1 MYRFGMFSNTILFR
15 IKRKIIING
24 KRISLSRI
32 ICECIQHICSN
43 NYLLN
48 ETMMCQSIEEEMY
61 NFVHLRLVSYTLCAC
76 WPRLNKYRHVF
87 SPRIFLNSTDSL
99 LVFDDKFSMYKSH
112 FTIEFPF
119 YRNEAKIK
127 QQN

>member
-1 MYRFGMFSNTILFR
+1 MYRFGMFSNTILLR

-48 ETMMCQSIEEEMY
+48 EKMMCQSTEEEMY
-61 NFVHLRLVSYTLCAC
+61 NFVHL
-76 WPRLNKYRHVF
+76 RLNKYRHVF